1 MQKETIY
8 FLKAENG
15 VEVKRRA
22 GGIDSYPVLDLSNF
36 CWGGRDAEGVEG
48 FRTLEATD

>member
-22 GGIDSYPVLDLSNF
+22 GGIDSYPVLDCQIF
-36 CWGGRDAEGVEG
+36 AGGVETPKASRG
-48 FRTLEATD
+48 LEL